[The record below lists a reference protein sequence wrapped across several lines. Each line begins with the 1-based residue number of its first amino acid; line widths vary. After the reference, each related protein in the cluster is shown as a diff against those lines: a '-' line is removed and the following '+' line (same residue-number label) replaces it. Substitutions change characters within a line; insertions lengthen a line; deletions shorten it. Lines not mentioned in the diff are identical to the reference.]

1 MSKRKKIKRLSSKKK
16 KSSQSRVL
24 KRLDRLHLEKVE
36 NFAGFALETAK
47 PGEMLKVQTYGALI
61 SDDPLFYTYIDQI
74 SSIFLKNIL
83 VNSIYQ
89 FLVIIHD
96 NLTAD
101 VYYNEI
107 PIKIL
112 MLSKRPLKKGEM
124 VFSNDIADIK
134 DLVFEN
140 IKIAETDKII
150 YCFKVGWKFGLYFDL
165 HRENNPLIIKKAQL
179 ELGAM
184 YRYLSFQYVYDIIDS
199 ELNFDALLSDGWFP
213 FIELLGSEFK
223 EISEA
228 YKIEPPSFE
237 RANSIVEKFNK
248 ERIGKI
254 SLKWWKNPIFSEK
267 KLIIETALNAYVQN
281 SKEGFITCIKIVL
294 TELEGIL
301 RHNLFNETGQGK
313 GVHVRDLLNHI
324 LDKGKDKT
332 RSELSLFLPRYFLKY
347 LEKSVFAQFDI
358 EAGVLTLSRHTSS
371 HGVAKAEDYT
381 KCRAL
386 QMILILDQIY
396 FFL

>member
-16 KSSQSRVL
+16 KPTQLNIL
-24 KRLDRLHLEKVE
+24 KRVNRQHFKKVG

-89 FLVIIHD
+89 FLVILHD

-101 VYYNEI
+101 VYFNEI
-107 PIKIL
+107 PVKIL
-112 MLSKRPLKKGEM
+112 MLSKRSLKKGEM
-124 VFSNDIADIK
+124 VYSNDIADIK
-134 DLVFEN
+134 ELVFEN
-140 IKIAETDKII
+140 IKITETDKII
-150 YCFKVGWKFGLYFDL
+150 YCFKVGWKFGLYFNL
-165 HRENNPLIIKKAQL
+165 HRENNPLILKNVQL
-179 ELGAM
+179 ELGSM
-184 YRYLSFQYVYDIIDS
+184 YRYLSFQYIYDIIDS
-199 ELNFDALLSDGWFP
+199 ELNFDALVNDGWFP

-228 YKIEPPSFE
+228 YKSAPPSLE
-237 RANSIVEKFNK
+237 RANRIVEKFNK
-248 ERIGKI
+248 ERIDKI
-254 SLKWWKNPIFSEK
+254 SSKWWKNPIFLGK
-267 KLIIETALNAYVQN
+267 KLLIETALNAYIRN
-281 SKEGFITCIKIVL
+281 TNEGFITCIKIVL

-313 GVHVRDLLNHI
+313 DVHVKDLLKHI
-324 LDKGKDKT
+324 VDKGIDKT
-332 RSELSLFLPRYFLKY
+332 GSEISLFLPRYFLKY

-358 EAGVLTLSRHTSS
+358 EAGILPLSRHTSS
-371 HGVAKAEDYT
+371 HGMAKTEDYT

-396 FFL
+396 FYL